1 MQIRL
6 RFGQLSKTLNV
17 YGNRYWKYTG
27 GFARMTAAEPFGE
40 MDVSWENAFGGSDF
54 PLNPLGKGTVPV
66 RLASGDALVPLPNIE
81 DPKHLIG
88 SPRDRPAPAGFGP
101 YDFVWPQRFSKL
113 GTYDERWKRE
123 RFPGFAAD
131 LDWSA
136 FNAATEDQ
144 WIPGYL
150 KGGEAIELFGM
161 HPVKPIVLSRVPTWQ
176 PRCFINQQS
185 SSIALR
191 EVPCHAETMWLFPHV
206 ERGVLIYRGLAKIDS
221 DDAFDVKQLLLAVE
235 EPGKPKSPDHY
246 RQVLELRLDAKK
258 GALAATRDRDLLPE
272 PREFP
277 PIAEEH
283 DELAPLLTT
292 KLLTR
297 RNQRRKAEKELEKA
311 KSKAVEAREKLV
323 NECKLAGVPV
333 PPMPDFDRL
342 INMTLPPEPG
352 PAKPGEV
359 DVDAIMQQAQEAK
372 DEADKMMAEQ
382 ESVVA
387 QQEEMLRQKCKD
399 NNIDF
404 DKMKKE
410 AQDGQGARPKFSAK
424 EEMERLQDLRET
436 MKKEE
441 VENAEINKALDD
453 PALIERLEQ
462 TERQLDE
469 MYRNYAHYFA
479 VPKPLSMEKNLEVRA
494 QLLAA
499 HRGHQSLAG
508 FDASGA
514 DLAGIDLNGA
524 DLSQAFLVGVNLQG
538 ANLAGANLS
547 GACLAHA
554 KCAGLKAVG
563 IKMVDTCLG
572 KADLQGADLSGA
584 DLTKANFTDANL
596 SQTKMV
602 GANFTDADL
611 RLNAKLPGA
620 DLSKAILTKGPF
632 LQADLTGVNLV
643 GADLTKAIF
652 LECSLTGA
660 DLRESKLDSVMFL
673 KVKAD
678 GIKLNKAEGK
688 KLLAVHET
696 TMTQA
701 DFRDAVLPEALLRGL
716 NLEGARFAGAII
728 DRSDFSQSNLRQ
740 SDLSSTSAKQARF
753 NRTDLRGANFSSN
766 DLFEASLQK
775 AFVPETSLNGS
786 NLYSADLIK
795 LTISEKTDFRGVNLK
810 KTLLEDGVPGRNSK
824 PGS

>member
-136 FNAATEDQ
+136 FNAAAEDQ

-323 NECKLAGVPV
+323 SECKLAGVPV
-333 PPMPDFDRL
+333 PPNTR
-342 INMTLPPEPG
+342 
-352 PAKPGEV
+352 
-359 DVDAIMQQAQEAK
+359 
-372 DEADKMMAEQ
+372 
-382 ESVVA
+382 
-387 QQEEMLRQKCKD
+387 LRQAHQYD
-399 NNIDF
+399 P
-404 DKMKKE
+404 
-410 AQDGQGARPKFSAK
+410 ATRARPS
-424 EEMERLQDLRET
+424 
-436 MKKEE
+436 
-441 VENAEINKALDD
+441 
-453 PALIERLEQ
+453 
-462 TERQLDE
+462 
-469 MYRNYAHYFA
+469 
-479 VPKPLSMEKNLEVRA
+479 
-494 QLLAA
+494 
-499 HRGHQSLAG
+499 
-508 FDASGA
+508 
-514 DLAGIDLNGA
+514 
-524 DLSQAFLVGVNLQG
+524 
-538 ANLAGANLS
+538 
-547 GACLAHA
+547 
-554 KCAGLKAVG
+554 
-563 IKMVDTCLG
+563 
-572 KADLQGADLSGA
+572 
-584 DLTKANFTDANL
+584 
-596 SQTKMV
+596 
-602 GANFTDADL
+602 
-611 RLNAKLPGA
+611 
-620 DLSKAILTKGPF
+620 
-632 LQADLTGVNLV
+632 
-643 GADLTKAIF
+643 
-652 LECSLTGA
+652 
-660 DLRESKLDSVMFL
+660 
-673 KVKAD
+673 
-678 GIKLNKAEGK
+678 
-688 KLLAVHET
+688 
-696 TMTQA
+696 
-701 DFRDAVLPEALLRGL
+701 
-716 NLEGARFAGAII
+716 
-728 DRSDFSQSNLRQ
+728 
-740 SDLSSTSAKQARF
+740 
-753 NRTDLRGANFSSN
+753 
-766 DLFEASLQK
+766 
-775 AFVPETSLNGS
+775 
-786 NLYSADLIK
+786 
-795 LTISEKTDFRGVNLK
+795 
-810 KTLLEDGVPGRNSK
+810 
-824 PGS
+824 